1 MSQYNTKQG
10 ETLLRFLKENSS
22 RHFTAAEIETQL
34 AITGEKLGKAT
45 VYRRLDRLVE
55 EGLVRRFVA
64 DDAKSCCYQY
74 IGDEHCKEHF
84 HLKCYKCGELLHVEC
99 DYLDKMQAHIFEH
112 HGFTVDREKITIC
125 GVCEKCSVL

>member
-64 DDAKSCCYQY
+64 VGVAACLVITGVSVLYGKGFFSTPENLISDESIQNQTVHNTA
-74 IGDEHCKEHF
+74 GD
-84 HLKCYKCGELLHVEC
+84 YTELLSFIK
-99 DYLDKMQAHIFEH
+99 DYAEEYK
-112 HGFTVDREKITIC
+112 EKNRNY
-125 GVCEKCSVL
+125 LYY